1 MSLFGSPKRKKSSL
15 AARVRK
21 LETKV
26 AKKARI
32 AALKTKEASLRK
44 KLRGY

>member
-1 MSLFGSPKRKKSSL
+1 MKLFGSPKRKNSL

-26 AKKARI
+26 AKKQRVAKLKARE
-32 AALKTKEASLRK
+32 AALRK
-44 KLRGY
+44 QLYGR